1 MMYTI
6 LLISFF
12 IGFISDLVLNYL
24 SRQTYVPMTYMAI
37 PASIKALKIYFK
49 RKSIKSAPWRV
60 FISAFNAGLTVA
72 AALVLTMGIYYFLP
86 LGRSNKFFPET
97 LKELLIFLALA
108 FPVGYAM
115 DVIIYKTQL
124 FGPTLNPYYNI
135 VGSGLWGALAII
147 FAFIVTFFLYKL
159 YKMYKL

>member
-1 MMYTI
+1 MYI
-6 LLISFF
+6 VILISFL
-12 IGFISDLVLNYL
+12 IGFISDLFLNYL
-24 SRQTYVPMTYMAI
+24 SRQTYVP
-37 PASIKALKIYFK
+37 PGVKSLKIYFE

-86 LGRSNKFFPET
+86 IGRSNKFFPDT

-108 FPVGYAM
+108 FIVGYAM
-115 DVIIYKTQL
+115 DVIIFKTQL

-135 VGSGLWGALAII
+135 VSSGLWGALAII